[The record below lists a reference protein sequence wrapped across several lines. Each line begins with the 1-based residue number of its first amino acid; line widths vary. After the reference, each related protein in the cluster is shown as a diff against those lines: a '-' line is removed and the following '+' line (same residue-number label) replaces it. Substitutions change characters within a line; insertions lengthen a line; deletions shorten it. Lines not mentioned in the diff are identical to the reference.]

1 MRYVKRNDQGLISAV
16 FDEPVEGASEGVPR
30 NDPALLAFVTE
41 GGGERAMRRYLA
53 SVDDDLMVIV
63 EDLIDI
69 FIDKGELLLSDF
81 PEETQ
86 HRLTH
91 RRKIRQHLMNY

>member
-41 GGGERAMRRYLA
+41 GGGERAMRR
-53 SVDDDLMVIV
+53 
-63 EDLIDI
+63 
-69 FIDKGELLLSDF
+69 
-81 PEETQ
+81 
-86 HRLTH
+86 
-91 RRKIRQHLMNY
+91 